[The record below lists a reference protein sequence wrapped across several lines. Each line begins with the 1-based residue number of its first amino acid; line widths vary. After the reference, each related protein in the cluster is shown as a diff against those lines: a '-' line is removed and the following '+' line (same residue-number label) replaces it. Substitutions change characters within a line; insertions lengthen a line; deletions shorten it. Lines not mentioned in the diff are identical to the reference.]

1 MEPVYN
7 LAWRPDGR
15 QLATLHWPTF
25 RQSYESAVQIT
36 VYDLDKGRAIRYS
49 LATDLD
55 WGSTEVAIP
64 LDGWEARFPLA
75 MSGLESCS
83 AARGSPGPMSTP
95 PPPPSDR
102 R

>member
-15 QLATLHWPTF
+15 QLAALHWPNF

-55 WGSTEVAIP
+55 
-64 LDGWEARFPLA
+64 
-75 MSGLESCS
+75 
-83 AARGSPGPMSTP
+83 
-95 PPPPSDR
+95 
-102 R
+102 